1 MSKRCLDHG
10 IERSIGLLLLA
21 EVGAMSLWFV
31 SNAILPELAIEAEI
45 SAWTEGLLSTAVQV
59 GFVIGAI
66 MLAYHGTADRYDP
79 RKVFAVGSIIAALS
93 NLLLVLTIPG
103 SSVQIL
109 LRGITGFC
117 LAGVYPVG
125 MKIAVG
131 WTVKRRGIVVGM
143 LVGALTLGSAA
154 PHGLVLIGGADWRL
168 TVFLASLL
176 AFVAAGLIMFARLGP
191 YHATAARFDPSV
203 LWLAWRLPKVRLAYA
218 GYFCHMWELYA
229 FWAWIAAALTASLTL
244 SGVDDPI
251 KVARITT
258 FISISFGGLLCV
270 FAGVLADKIGKAVVA
285 GGAMAISGGLAIA
298 TAISFGGPPTLT
310 ILFVFLWGVFVIPDS
325 AQFSALVR

>member
-117 LAGVYPVG
+117 LAGV
-125 MKIAVG
+125 
-131 WTVKRRGIVVGM
+131 
-143 LVGALTLGSAA
+143 
-154 PHGLVLIGGADWRL
+154 
-168 TVFLASLL
+168 
-176 AFVAAGLIMFARLGP
+176 
-191 YHATAARFDPSV
+191 
-203 LWLAWRLPKVRLAYA
+203 
-218 GYFCHMWELYA
+218 
-229 FWAWIAAALTASLTL
+229 
-244 SGVDDPI
+244 
-251 KVARITT
+251 
-258 FISISFGGLLCV
+258 
-270 FAGVLADKIGKAVVA
+270 
-285 GGAMAISGGLAIA
+285 
-298 TAISFGGPPTLT
+298 
-310 ILFVFLWGVFVIPDS
+310 
-325 AQFSALVR
+325 